1 MIISEQV
8 QNTAK
13 RTLANIT
20 EQMKE
25 LIKGAVKHMNG
36 KHRRVYMAE
45 VTLELLDGN
54 ARQAERVFGWGRG
67 TVKKGLRE
75 QATGIGCHDHYAG
88 RGNRKT
94 EEKWPQLEADI
105 RAQVDPVSQADP
117 KFQTPFAYTRITAKA
132 VRQALIEEKGYSDTE
147 LPCEKTIGNMLNR
160 LDYRVKRIQKIKPL
174 KKIPETDAI
183 FANIAEMNQQLKVNP
198 SQYRLSIDTKAKL
211 AMGDFSRHGKTLVA
225 LPEPA
230 LDHDFEPEEKLVPMG
245 IAEPDH
251 DRVTI
256 FYSTSIET
264 RDLIV
269 DCLDLWWDENRS
281 RLLHVTE
288 LILNLDN
295 GPHVQS
301 RRRQFIKR
309 RVDFADQ
316 TGLSIRLVYYPPYHS
331 KYNPIERCWGILEN
345 HWNGTL
351 LNSVHKVIEWTKRMT
366 WNGVRPVVHLLKKVY
381 QKGVTLTDDE
391 MEAHEARLERSK
403 TLPKWDVMIQPVL
416 G

>member
-8 QNTAK
+8 QNFAK
-13 RTLANIT
+13 RTLATIT
-20 EQMKE
+20 DQMKD

-75 QATGIGCHDHYAG
+75 RATGIVCHDHYAG

-94 EEKWPQLEADI
+94 EEKCPQLEADI
-105 RAQVDPVSQADP
+105 RALVDPVSQADP
-117 KFQTPFAYTRITAKA
+117 KFQTPFAYTRITAQA
-132 VRQALIEEKGYSDTE
+132 VRQALIDEKGYSE
-147 LPCEKTIGNMLNR
+147 RALPCEKTIGNILNR
-160 LDYRVKRIQKIKPL
+160 LDYRLKRIQKIKPL

-183 FANIAEMNQQLKVNP
+183 FANIADVTRQLQVNL

-211 AMGDFSRHGKTLVA
+211 PIGNFSRHGKTRVA
-225 LPEPA
+225 NPDPA
-230 LDHDFEPEEKLVPMG
+230 LDHDFEPEEKLVPVG
-245 IAEPDH
+245 ILEPEPD
-251 DRVTI
+251 RLTI

-264 RDLIV
+264 SDLIV

-281 RLLHVTE
+281 RLLHVSE

-309 RVDFADQ
+309 LVEFADK
-316 TGLSIRLVYYPPYHS
+316 TGLSLRLIYYPPYHS
-331 KYNPIERCWGILEN
+331 KYNPIERCWGILEQ

-366 WNGVRPVVHLLKKVY
+366 WNGVRPVVHLFKKAY
-381 QKGVTLTDDE
+381 KKGMTLTDDE
-391 MEAHEARLERSK
+391 MDAYEARLDRSK